1 MATDTLPIIAR
12 DIHGGEHEMVVATR
26 VSLVVIED
34 DAHTR
39 IYAPDAALDLAY
51 RLIELV
57 IHNAR
62 QSGAGPFS
70 ASF

>member
-1 MATDTLPIIAR
+1 
-12 DIHGGEHEMVVATR
+12 MVVSTR

-39 IYAPDAALDLAY
+39 IYAPNDALDLAY
-51 RLIELV
+51 RIIELT

-62 QSGAGPFS
+62 QAGAGPFS
-70 ASF
+70 SSY